1 MNLSVLL
8 TATEQGLIYSL
19 VALGLYLS
27 FRILNIA
34 DLTTDGSF
42 TLGLVTC
49 TACTAAGH
57 PYLGLLL
64 AVAAA
69 ASLGSM

>member
-27 FRILNIA
+27 FRI
-34 DLTTDGSF
+34 
-42 TLGLVTC
+42 
-49 TACTAAGH
+49 
-57 PYLGLLL
+57 
-64 AVAAA
+64 
-69 ASLGSM
+69 